1 MMETKQYVLFDMEYM
16 KNSKG
21 FYASDSRKWWLG
33 RTSWVPKKKDAV
45 RFSFEQAFAVCE
57 VLNGVE
63 KEEA

>member
-21 FYASDSRKWWLG
+21 VYVSDARKWWLG

-63 KEEA
+63 KEEV